1 MRLFTFHFPLTRWLA
16 ALCFVA
22 LIALAA
28 CTQNPSYTRN
38 GAGTPA
44 GGQAQATPAGY
55 GPGAGAAAGAGPVK
69 IGRALLDGKLTP
81 VLTDAQQRTLYYS
94 DADTATVIN
103 CPGPCLQLW
112 RPLETTARTVQSPPG
127 LPGKLTVVN
136 APSGVLQVAYNGH
149 PLYTY
154 SRDTGPLQV
163 NGNGLN
169 GKWHVA
175 TPDTPAQ

>member
-1 MRLFTFHFPLTRWLA
+1 MRPFSFRLACTRLLA
-16 ALCFVA
+16 TLGLIA

-28 CTQNPSYTRN
+28 CSQTPSYTRN
-38 GAGTPA
+38 GAQTHA
-44 GGQAQATPAGY
+44 GGQAQATPTGY
-55 GPGAGAAAGAGPVK
+55 GPGAGAATGAGPVR
-69 IGRALLDGKLTP
+69 IGRAMLDGKLTP
-81 VLTDAQQRTLYYS
+81 VLTDPQQRTLYYS

-112 RPLETTARTVQSPPG
+112 RPLATISHTVQSPQG
-127 LPGKLTVVN
+127 LPGKLTVVY

-163 NGNGLN
+163 NGNNLN
-169 GKWHVA
+169 GRWHVA